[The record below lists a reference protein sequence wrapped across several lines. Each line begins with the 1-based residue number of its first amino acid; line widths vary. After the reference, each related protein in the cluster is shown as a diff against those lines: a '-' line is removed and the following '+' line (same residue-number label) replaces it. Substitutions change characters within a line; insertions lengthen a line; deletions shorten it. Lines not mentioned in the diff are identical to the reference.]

1 MFYAT
6 DSADSLI
13 RDSFSDTLSEK
24 TKHECCRF
32 STWYDFFKAVD
43 EYFGNNKGVMVIDEY
58 PNIIFT
64 KDGKK
69 TDFQSSL
76 PKAIDLLFKNRKFV
90 LILAGSNVSLMKN
103 EIQNYNTLLYQ
114 RNTFSLLVKNLNS
127 TKLFLA

>member
-1 MFYAT
+1 
-6 DSADSLI
+6 
-13 RDSFSDTLSEK
+13 
-24 TKHECCRF
+24 
-32 STWYDFFKAVD
+32 
-43 EYFGNNKGVMVIDEY
+43 MVIDEY

-127 TKLFLA
+127 TKLFLALMMSKIILQKQKY